1 MNEIFFFHNIIKWI
15 IQLMNFIR
23 LLMEESLFISRI
35 VYFLDLILLG
45 IFGIIIGFL
54 LGIYKR
60 EDDINTFLL
69 LVLLNIIYNNGFNDV
84 LLEYLH
90 DLSLETAAA
99 ETFSK
104 FSLKSI
110 EQIDPR
116 PLKIIF
122 KEPEQ
127 IPFPFLIIEDPLV
140 FIDTEV
146 LWEEPINYKFELF
159 QFYQNVNEKVKH

>member
-1 MNEIFFFHNIIKWI
+1 M
-15 IQLMNFIR
+15 
-23 LLMEESLFISRI
+23 
-35 VYFLDLILLG
+35 ILLG
-45 IFGIIIGFL
+45 IVGIIIGFL

-60 EDDINTFLL
+60 EDEINTFLL
-69 LVLLNIIYNNGFNDV
+69 LLLLKIIYNNGFDHV

-90 DLSLETAAA
+90 DLSLETKTA

-127 IPFPFLIIEDPLV
+127 IPLPFFIIEDPLV
-140 FIDTEV
+140 FIETEV
-146 LWEEPINYKFELF
+146 LWHESTNYQFELF
-159 QFYQNVNEKVKH
+159 KFYRYINQKIEY

>member
-1 MNEIFFFHNIIKWI
+1 
-15 IQLMNFIR
+15 MNFIG

-35 VYFLDLILLG
+35 VYFLYLILLG

-69 LVLLNIIYNNGFNDV
+69 VLLLNIIYNNGFNDV

-122 KEPEQ
+122 KKPEQ

-140 FIDTEV
+140 IIDTEV